1 MTLAYYFDE
10 HVPWAITH
18 GVRTAGIEVLRVQ
31 DDSLRGVEDEPLL
44 QRATDL
50 GRVLFTQDDDFLAIS
65 AEWLRT
71 GRTFP
76 GIVYVHQDRLSYRER
91 IAELIRLSRE
101 FSAEQMV
108 NQVVY
113 LPLRLPPRS
122 EPVESRE

>member
-71 GRTFP
+71 GCTFP

-108 NQVVY
+108 NRVVY